1 MKNIIIL
8 IITFSLSSCLHQQK
22 NTQGIFKQIVDDQE
36 YEKMNIYAWSFTPEL
51 TDSLKNDENFKF
63 TMKEVKEED
72 FSLYYKAKKYA
83 PQINWK
89 NYKSKSKITEIK
101 DNNILQISTPLFI
114 RDNQEALIQIKTF
127 YKNEFNVYKYK
138 NGKWILSYSFGNR
151 IKN

>member
-1 MKNIIIL
+1 M
-8 IITFSLSSCLHQQK
+8 
-22 NTQGIFKQIVDDQE
+22 DDQE

-114 RDNQEALIQIKTF
+114 RDNREALIQLKTF